1 MKKIKYF
8 LFTTLLI
15 SSFNSLLAKIS
26 IPILWTGVSLYYP
39 NNISAQDVFYF
50 LDRGNQNFNN
60 GLFIHAINTYKE
72 VLALENKGKNAET
85 AYYQIASSYLEINDY
100 INALNNSNELIKLNS
115 YYPDAFFLRGAIYEK
130 LKQYQNAVDDFTMA
144 LKRIPSD
151 DPFKAKIYY
160 ALGNSK
166 DELRDYEGAKNNYT
180 LALKIIPSDDPFKA
194 KIYGVLGISKKK
206 LRDYEGAKN
215 DFTKAINI
223 DPTWEKLYKERAMV
237 KGLLRE
243 MESGILDLNKAIDL
257 KEDFASAYYIR
268 AMFYRML
275 KKYKKACDDYQ
286 QANYYGDKRG
296 LKEFNEMYCFDFVD

>member
-15 SSFNSLLAKIS
+15 SSFNSLFAKIS

-85 AYYQIASSYLEINDY
+85 AYYQIAFSYLEINDY

-115 YYPDAFFLRGAIYEK
+115 YYPDAFYLRGAIYEK
-130 LKQYQNAVDDFTMA
+130 LKRYQNAIDDFTMA
-144 LKRIPSD
+144 LKRISSD
-151 DPFKAKIYY
+151 DPFKAKIYFV
-160 ALGNSK
+160 LGNSK
-166 DELRDYEGAKNNYT
+166 LQ
-180 LALKIIPSDDPFKA
+180 
-194 KIYGVLGISKKK
+194 

-215 DFTKAINI
+215 DYTKAINI
-223 DPTWEKLYKERAMV
+223 DPTWHKPYKDRARV

-286 QANYYGDKRG
+286 QANYFGDKRG
-296 LKEFNEMYCFDFVD
+296 LKEFNEMSCFVLVD